1 MPRARR
7 QAQYPVVSVTQEHLL
22 QLFVEQTGFEDAT
35 VDVALQDLGTD
46 SLDWVEFVVRIEA
59 EYGVLILEN
68 DILYVVRRNGSLGEA
83 LEVIMKR
90 LESAPASAAP

>member
-1 MPRARR
+1 MPGAR
-7 QAQYPVVSVTQEHLL
+7 QWVQYPVVSVTQKRLL

-35 VDVALQDLGTD
+35 VDVALQELGTD
-46 SLDWVEFVVRIEA
+46 SLDWVEFIVRIEA
-59 EYGVLILEN
+59 EYGVLIIEN

-83 LEVIMKR
+83 LEVIMNR